1 MDLTSFYPLLYMLSI
16 NPNRSQFFRYDYIS
30 LTCAPSKWTVKRNT
44 SQRTSQTCNRDFGA
58 LQQSSCNLMN
68 VYPSDS
74 GVYWCESEQK
84 QRSNI
89 LNITVAAGP
98 VILEMPP
105 LPVTE
110 GDEVVLRCSFKEKS
124 TPKSPS
130 FYKNDVFIGTESEG
144 KMILPAVSKSDEGFY
159 KCQHPTEGESPQS
172 FLAVIGGGGRLP
184 FPWTLPPAHPGDTE
198 AFPGQASGT
207 VLPACPGSSP
217 GPFPGATCPEHLPLH
232 RNGSVHQPHFCCQC
246 TDPSISRTLHPSLTR
261 EQDPKILKL
270 RADLIHPRCLAE
282 LSQ

>member
-172 FLAVIGGGGRLP
+172 FLAVIVKPQGSPSTHPPSMVVTKHICIVLLVSLYIIIFIVCLFLYCVKAKVQAQAERRESVLLP
-184 FPWTLPPAHPGDTE
+184 
-198 AFPGQASGT
+198 
-207 VLPACPGSSP
+207 VNC
-217 GPFPGATCPEHLPLH
+217 
-232 RNGSVHQPHFCCQC
+232 
-246 TDPSISRTLHPSLTR
+246 
-261 EQDPKILKL
+261 
-270 RADLIHPRCLAE
+270 
-282 LSQ
+282 